1 LLSDSGLAR
10 RGAWIAAVAI
20 LAAPFLALL
29 YRTEAGL
36 IVMALALGAVSLLLR
51 DALREVSPQA
61 RRWLRLILG
70 FNLVLAVACVALAT
84 WLFVTNG

>member
-1 LLSDSGLAR
+1 
-10 RGAWIAAVAI
+10 
-20 LAAPFLALL
+20 
-29 YRTEAGL
+29 
-36 IVMALALGAVSLLLR
+36 MALALGAVSLLLR